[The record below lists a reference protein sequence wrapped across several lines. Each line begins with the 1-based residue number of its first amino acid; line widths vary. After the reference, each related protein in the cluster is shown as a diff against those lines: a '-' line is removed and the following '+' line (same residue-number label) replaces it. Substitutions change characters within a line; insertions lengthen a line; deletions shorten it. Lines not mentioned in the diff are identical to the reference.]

1 MQVAE
6 RKATNVAAEGE
17 KLIVCITPVA
27 SVAEAFVMVTAEA
40 GSLRAH
46 AMVAW
51 SCPRVSLV
59 TTMGLRLTTFNAAL
73 IGGGGEREAC
83 CEGVTVADSE
93 FCIGDEVV
101 LGVWVG
107 V

>member
-1 MQVAE
+1 M
-6 RKATNVAAEGE
+6 
-17 KLIVCITPVA
+17 IVCRRPVA
-27 SVAEAFVMVTAEA
+27 SVAEAFVMVTVEA

-59 TTMGLRLTTFNAAL
+59 TKMGLRLTIFNTAL
-73 IGGGGEREAC
+73 MGGGGVREAF

-93 FCIGDEVV
+93 FCIDDVV
-101 LGVWVG
+101 ALGVWLG